1 MSYIHTVIQTVYL
14 GIGLHFLNNIPWP
27 ILFLFLEPYNI
38 KYYTLTKKE
47 ECKRIQKKITWW
59 SQQTDNEKGCGYSIG
74 YWYWIN
80 LKITSGDE
88 EQYTILMI
96 ATESSYKKLIKEN
109 DIILNKSIDNNNK
122 VQVISTIDIY
132 DRLGSY
138 HNIWFKKRT
147 MKIPQIKPR
156 INQQKILDSIN
167 EQYKNNNSAVIFLHG
182 NPGCGKSRM
191 GLFLSEHYK
200 GSYCNNLTPWQPGDT
215 LTNLYSEVDPTEDK
229 PLIVALEEIDI
240 PLIKIHN
247 NQIESHKNLPVLIK
261 DKTGWNHFF
270 DTINRGLFPNLI
282 LLMTSNKSPEYVNQL
297 DSSYLRKGR
306 VDLIFELTEDQEK
319 NHDLF

>member
-1 MSYIHTVIQTVYL
+1 MSYIHTIIQAAYL
-14 GIGLHFLNNIPWP
+14 AIGYQILNNIPWP

-38 KYYTLTKKE
+38 KYYTLTNRE

-59 SQQTDNEKGCGYSIG
+59 SQQTDNNKGCGYSLG
-74 YWYWIN
+74 YWYYIHF
-80 LKITSGDE
+80 KIQTGDE
-88 EQYTILMI
+88 DQYIVYMI
-96 ATESSYKKLIKEN
+96 ATESSYQKLIKEN
-109 DIILNKSIDNNNK
+109 DILLNKSIDNNINNK
-122 VQVISTIDIY
+122 VVSNIDIY

-138 HNIWFKKRT
+138 SNIWFKKRT
-147 MKIPQIKPR
+147 MKIPSIKPR
-156 INQQKILDSIN
+156 LNQQKILDTII
-167 EQYKNNNSAVIFLHG
+167 EQYKTNNSTVIFLHG

-191 GLFLSEHYK
+191 GLFIAEYYK

-215 LTNLYSEVDPTEDK
+215 LSNLYSEVDPTEDK

-247 NQIESHKNLPVLIK
+247 SEIESHKHLPVLIK

-282 LLMTSNKSPEYVNQL
+282 ILMTSNKSPEYVNNL
-297 DSSYLRKGR
+297 DPSYLRKGR

-319 NHDLF
+319 NQNLF